1 MRGPKKCCSVLLDV
15 LGLFSSPT
23 SAGQKHHQ
31 SRPGVLLRSVS
42 HCLLFNLF
50 FFSWIFYSEFHAPAL
65 PFLCCRWPNMDLQA
79 ATTRERPS
87 SCCVPVKMHV
97 LSVRLFYLTC
107 EYLHVSLLLFLLC
120 ESDVFS
126 ETSDTSC
133 GCECVHH
140 WVWCVRI
147 NQTLALSLSL
157 LFLWGGG
164 FWEQTFFPSVGVGER
179 LLSITVWWNAGLI
192 RGPPM
197 VLSQWQRVPGSE
209 CEAPDN
215 PQTHWVLQ
223 SPELQTP
230 APIIALQTLGRAS
243 SFGAER

>member
-1 MRGPKKCCSVLLDV
+1 MFWAYFLLQPPQDKNTISP
-15 LGLFSSPT
+15 GLVCYY
-23 SAGQKHHQ
+23 
-31 SRPGVLLRSVS
+31 GVLATVCSLIS
-42 HCLLFNLF
+42 

-157 LFLWGGG
+157 LFLWVGG
-164 FWEQTFFPSVGVGER
+164 FWEQTFFPSAGVGER

-215 PQTHWVLQ
+215 PQTHCE
-223 SPELQTP
+223 SSR
-230 APIIALQTLGRAS
+230 AP
-243 SFGAER
+243 SFKPLLPSLLFKHSAEPLLLERSDS